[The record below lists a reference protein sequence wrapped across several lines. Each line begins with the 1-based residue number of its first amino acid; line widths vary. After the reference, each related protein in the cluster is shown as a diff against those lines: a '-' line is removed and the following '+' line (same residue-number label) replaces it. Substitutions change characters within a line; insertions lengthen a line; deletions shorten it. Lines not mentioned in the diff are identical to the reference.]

1 MFGSAQLAH
10 DVRVAHQVVRLDT
23 HDGDEHEHHSQGHP
37 PDPIERQRQGHG
49 EETRDDGSGQPAGAR
64 ETPTCGGQN
73 ARKLS
78 DHVRIGVER
87 THTRQIRRGRTVETV
102 KFVDLIARQRALA
115 RHLFQPFPF
124 RFATYPQHINVH
136 WTSVSYMSTQRT
148 QSSAFQDDFVR
159 TGEAVTLD
167 VKPASPPE
175 RFAAAVMDATTYF
188 LCTIVLFLMAARFTS
203 PSPSIQRVIVI
214 GFFSTTMLFLPLI
227 VEIATR
233 GRSLGKWAFNLRVV
247 RDDGGA
253 ITARHSAV
261 RVSTG
266 ILENW
271 ATFGG
276 LAVLAEIMSSKG
288 KRLGDLAA
296 GTMVCSQ
303 GASVFYP
310 PLVLP
315 PGLEEWA
322 RTATILPLDDALVAE
337 ARAFLQSN
345 RSLNVGVR
353 GEVALS
359 LAQRLSRRVQTP
371 LPDGLHPEV
380 VIAAVLVARRDRE
393 WVRESERRARG
404 KGRFH
409 EATQARFGL

>member
-1 MFGSAQLAH
+1 
-10 DVRVAHQVVRLDT
+10 
-23 HDGDEHEHHSQGHP
+23 
-37 PDPIERQRQGHG
+37 
-49 EETRDDGSGQPAGAR
+49 
-64 ETPTCGGQN
+64 
-73 ARKLS
+73 
-78 DHVRIGVER
+78 
-87 THTRQIRRGRTVETV
+87 
-102 KFVDLIARQRALA
+102 
-115 RHLFQPFPF
+115 
-124 RFATYPQHINVH
+124 
-136 WTSVSYMSTQRT
+136 MSTQRS
-148 QSSAFQDDFVR
+148 QSSVIQDDFVR

-175 RFAAAVMDATTYF
+175 RFAAAIMDATTYF
-188 LCTIVLFLMAARFTS
+188 LCTFVLFFIAVKFSSLSGSMV
-203 PSPSIQRVIVI
+203 RVVI
-214 GFFSTTMLFLPLI
+214 IAYLSTTMFFAPLI

-261 RVSTG
+261 RVATG
-266 ILENW
+266 IVENW

-276 LAVLAEIMSSKG
+276 LAALTELMSSKG

-337 ARAFLQSN
+337 ARTFLQSN
-345 RSLNVGVR
+345 RSLKTDVR
-353 GEVALS
+353 AQVATS
-359 LAQRLSRRVQTP
+359 LAQHLSRRVQTP
-371 LPDGLHPEV
+371 LPDGLHPEI

-393 WVRESERRARG
+393 WGREAERRSRG
-404 KGRFH
+404 QARFH

>member
-1 MFGSAQLAH
+1 
-10 DVRVAHQVVRLDT
+10 
-23 HDGDEHEHHSQGHP
+23 
-37 PDPIERQRQGHG
+37 
-49 EETRDDGSGQPAGAR
+49 
-64 ETPTCGGQN
+64 
-73 ARKLS
+73 
-78 DHVRIGVER
+78 
-87 THTRQIRRGRTVETV
+87 
-102 KFVDLIARQRALA
+102 
-115 RHLFQPFPF
+115 
-124 RFATYPQHINVH
+124 
-136 WTSVSYMSTQRT
+136 MSTQRS
-148 QSSAFQDDFVR
+148 QSSVIQDDFVR

-175 RFAAAVMDATTYF
+175 RFAAAIMDATTYF
-188 LCTIVLFLMAARFTS
+188 LCTFVLFFIAVKFSSLSGSMV
-203 PSPSIQRVIVI
+203 RVVI
-214 GFFSTTMLFLPLI
+214 IAYLSTTMFFAPLI

-261 RVSTG
+261 RVATG
-266 ILENW
+266 IVENW

-276 LAVLAEIMSSKG
+276 LAALTELMSSKG

-337 ARAFLQSN
+337 ARTFLQSN
-345 RSLNVGVR
+345 RSLKTDVR
-353 GEVALS
+353 AQVATS

-371 LPDGLHPEV
+371 LPDGLHPEI

-393 WVRESERRARG
+393 WGREAERRSRG
-404 KGRFH
+404 QARFH

>member
-1 MFGSAQLAH
+1 
-10 DVRVAHQVVRLDT
+10 
-23 HDGDEHEHHSQGHP
+23 
-37 PDPIERQRQGHG
+37 
-49 EETRDDGSGQPAGAR
+49 
-64 ETPTCGGQN
+64 
-73 ARKLS
+73 
-78 DHVRIGVER
+78 
-87 THTRQIRRGRTVETV
+87 
-102 KFVDLIARQRALA
+102 
-115 RHLFQPFPF
+115 
-124 RFATYPQHINVH
+124 
-136 WTSVSYMSTQRT
+136 MSTQRS
-148 QSSAFQDDFVR
+148 QSSAIQDDFVR

-167 VKPASPPE
+167 VTPASPPE
-175 RFAAAVMDATTYF
+175 RFAAAVMDATTYT
-188 LCTIVLFLMAARFTS
+188 LCTLVLFVMAARFTS
-203 PSPSIQRVIVI
+203 PSASIQRVIIV
-214 GFFSTTMLFLPLI
+214 GFLSTTMFFLPLV

-261 RVSTG
+261 RVST
-266 ILENW
+266 
-271 ATFGG
+271 
-276 LAVLAEIMSSKG
+276 AEIMSSKG

-315 PGLEEWA
+315 PGLEDWA

-345 RSLNVGVR
+345 RSLKTDVR
-353 GEVALS
+353 AQVAVS

-380 VIAAVLVARRDRE
+380 VIAAVLVARRDRD
-393 WVRESERRARG
+393 WGREAERRSRG
-404 KGRFH
+404 QARFH
-409 EATQARFGL
+409 EATQPRFGL